1 MTSNVFQMSNGMCVG
16 GKLFCLLHKFSSVT
30 NIAKGNKQMGSE
42 STFLLYITL
51 HTKIKVKSI

>member
-16 GKLFCLLHKFSSVT
+16 GKLFCLLQKFSSVT

-42 STFLLYITL
+42 SIFSTVYYFAQ
-51 HTKIKVKSI
+51 KIKVEGL

>member
-1 MTSNVFQMSNGMCVG
+1 MTSNAFQMSNGMCVG

-42 STFLLYITL
+42 SIFSTASYFTQ
-51 HTKIKVKSI
+51 KIKVEGI